1 MAEYRPLA
9 TALLKQLVIVAVVPF
24 FVTAAFFVWQLYPEL
39 AQNAAAQH
47 QVLAKVLAN
56 ESELYIRGAEEQV
69 DFLEDF
75 LADLPG
81 TQNDEFLRK
90 RLDRFVQ
97 NSTHFDAIYFLD
109 TSASITQISIHGA
122 KQAAITALYAG
133 VDMSLTPL
141 YQTRGRL
148 TKAGWS
154 NAFLSVVTGRLSIAY
169 MVVIDSIEGRQR
181 LVAELA
187 IDRLSKLSSHLA
199 ESDSL
204 VMILDQTAQLIS
216 HPNPNF
222 GQQQIN
228 LSNLPFFQKKDQQ
241 NLSSSHF
248 QLDGVE
254 YFGTVL
260 AMDMPRW
267 YVVVA
272 QSEKA
277 FSASLYKILEKWLMA
292 IVVAVLLALWM
303 AYRRS
308 LAFSKRFHVLNDL
321 ASEVALGHYTH
332 SKLEIEIQEFREL
345 SENLITMAKAIED
358 RENVLQTKEQQLRD
372 TLERAP
378 NVAVQW
384 YNEFGTVVYWNDAS
398 EKIFGYAREEAIG
411 QTLDKLMF
419 DAAATVKFGAT
430 LKNVVLKKESNYGF
444 SLPFRHKLGE
454 KGKILGAVFSISS
467 QDGKALLVSMS
478 TDITKQSNAE
488 ESIRKLN
495 SELEARVELRT
506 SDLKATNNELNET
519 LDTLNNTVTQLVH
532 SEKLAALGSLVA
544 GVAHELNTPI
554 GNALMAATSLNDFAC
569 DIDAKF
575 REGSMA
581 KSTFEQFLLDAQ
593 SAAGITY
600 RNLEKASE
608 LISSFKH
615 VAVDQSSSQRREFN
629 LSELVSEVLMTLHP
643 QTKLQAID
651 INIQVSPFI
660 ELDSYPGPLGQV
672 ISNLVMN
679 AFVHAFPRREDTE
692 SAGEDGGG
700 KLEPGRVEIHAQQE
714 AQHVVLIVK
723 DNGVGI
729 SDDALTKIFDP
740 FYTSRLGQGGSG
752 LGLHI
757 VHNIVEDILGGQIKV
772 DSQLEQGTSFIIS
785 IPLVS
790 PYK

>member
-1 MAEYRPLA
+1 MAKYRPLA
-9 TALLKQLVIVAVVPF
+9 TALLRQLILVAVVPF

-39 AQNAAAQH
+39 AQNSADQH

-56 ESELYIRGAEEQV
+56 ESELYIRGAEEQI
-69 DFLEDF
+69 DSLEDF
-75 LADLPG
+75 LADLPE
-81 TQNDEFLRK
+81 THNDEFLRK

-97 NSTHFDAIYFLD
+97 NSNHFDAIYFVD
-109 TSASITQISIHGA
+109 TSASITHISIHGA
-122 KQAAITALYAG
+122 DQAAITALYSG

-141 YQTRGRL
+141 YQKRGKL
-148 TKAGWS
+148 IKSGWS

-169 MVVIDSIEGRQR
+169 MVLIDSREGRKK

-187 IDRLSKLSSHLA
+187 IDRLSKLSNHLA
-199 ESDSL
+199 ESDYL
-204 VMILDQTAQLIS
+204 VMILDQSAQLIS
-216 HPNPNF
+216 HPNPDF
-222 GQQQIN
+222 SQQQIN
-228 LSNLPFFQKKDQQ
+228 LSNLPFFQKTAQQ
-241 NLSSSHF
+241 DLASSRF
-248 QLDGVE
+248 QLDGIE

-260 AMDMPRW
+260 SMDTPRW

-277 FSASLYKILEKWLMA
+277 FTASLYTILEKWLVA

-308 LAFSKRFHVLNDL
+308 LAFSKRFHVLNEL
-321 ASEVALGHYTH
+321 ATEVALGRYTH

-358 RENVLQTKEQQLRD
+358 RENVLQAKEQQLRN
-372 TLERAP
+372 TLEKAP

-384 YNEFGTVVYWNDAS
+384 YDEFGTVVYWNDAS
-398 EKIFGYAREEAIG
+398 EKIFGYAREDAMG
-411 QTLDKLMF
+411 LTLDKLMF
-419 DAAATVKFGAT
+419 DAAATAKFGAT
-430 LKNVVLKKESNYGF
+430 LKNVVLKKGSDHDFN
-444 SLPFRHKLGE
+444 LPFRHKLGG

-554 GNALMAATSLNDFAC
+554 GNALMAATSLSDFAR

-575 REGSMA
+575 RDGSMA
-581 KSTFEQFLLDAQ
+581 KSTFEQFLSDAQ

-615 VAVDQSSSQRREFN
+615 VAVDQSSSQRRQFH
-629 LSELVSEVLMTLHP
+629 LSELVNEVLMTLHP

-651 INIQVSPFI
+651 IDVCISPYI

-679 AFVHAFPRREDTE
+679 AFVHAFCQDERTE
-692 SAGEDGGG
+692 ERGSGEQ
-700 KLEPGRVEIHAQQE
+700 GRVEIHAQQE
-714 AQHVVLIVK
+714 KLQVVLAVK
-723 DNGVGI
+723 DNGSGI
-729 SDDALTKIFDP
+729 SDDALNKIFDP
-740 FYTSRLGQGGSG
+740 FYTSRLGKGGSG

-757 VHNIVEDILGGQIKV
+757 VHNIVEEVLGGQIKV
-772 DSQLEQGTSFIIS
+772 DSKLEHGTSFTIS

-790 PYK
+790 PYN